1 MPAMKGSHRD
11 TLVVAAIAGGCGIIG
26 GAALTGPWQ
35 SLAELLSKPWFYG
48 WAAVWATAAV
58 GFGAFY
64 YAREAHKLRKDEI
77 SRHEDRMR
85 DASIATFNLLQ
96 HALASRVVPHFTISI
111 GIQGAGLER
120 LSSRG
125 LFLLAQSVL
134 AAIPTEAMPLG
145 SLPLTEAEISKLGA
159 LDTNSRLLRHSVE
172 ALIAQNSYF
181 SDKRPSQASIDM
193 IQEIAKMAKVVAD
206 DAHEVRDMIAKY
218 RPVKP

>member
-1 MPAMKGSHRD
+1 MKETHRD
-11 TLVVAAIAGGCGIIG
+11 TLVVAAIAGGCGIIV
-26 GAALTGPWQ
+26 GAALIGPWR

-48 WAAVWATAAV
+48 WAAAWATAAV

-96 HALASRVVPHFTISI
+96 HALASRFVPHFTISF
-111 GIQGAGLER
+111 GIKSAGLEG
-120 LSSRG
+120 LTSRG
-125 LFLLAQSVL
+125 LFLLAQSAL
-134 AAIPTEAMPLG
+134 AAIPTGEMPLG
-145 SLPLTEAEISKLGA
+145 SLPLTENEISKLGA
-159 LDTNSRLLRHSVE
+159 LDTNSRLLRHTVE

-193 IQEIAKMAKVVAD
+193 IQEIAKMANVVAN
-206 DAHEVRDMIAKY
+206 DALEVKGMIEKY
-218 RPVKP
+218 RPVKPQ